1 MSLPEN
7 FTESMKAAN
16 FLKLNVFQM
25 ISFGCISSGFD
36 YYGQLMTM
44 TLLPIG
50 IGIVSLL
57 ASKTFAAKRK
67 GLIATILLIVIYSVM
82 PSVSTTVFGSFP
94 CDELDTGER
103 YLISDYSINCSSRAY
118 SRCVISYA

>member
-67 GLIATILLIVIYSVM
+67 GLIATIMLIVMYSIM

-94 CDELDTGER
+94 CDELDTGEN
-103 YLISDYSINCSSRAY
+103 YLISDYSINCSSGTY
-118 SRCVISYA
+118 SR